1 MECCMSDPFALLTGY
16 IVLAGIFL
24 IGVVHFGKF
33 VHGEV
38 WPVIGPLVEW
48 ILKRW
53 SS

>member
-1 MECCMSDPFALLTGY
+1 MSDPFALVTGY

-38 WPVIGPLVEW
+38 WPILQPLVEW
-48 ILKRW
+48 LRQRFG
-53 SS
+53 